1 MSEENDLLGGL
12 SEILSLISTDDNKDA
27 EPSPAPSQES
37 PLDLDMILKLGNA
50 FSQLNE
56 EDERSRL
63 LNDLKPFL
71 SDDKKGKID
80 RAVQLLKLARV
91 AEKLGNEKLL

>member
-12 SEILSLISTDDNKDA
+12 SEILSLISTDETEKTTHD
-27 EPSPAPSQES
+27 SPPEES
-37 PLDLDMILKLGNA
+37 PLDLDMILKLGSV
-50 FSQLNE
+50 FSELNQ

-71 SDDKKGKID
+71 SPDKKGKVD
-80 RAVQLLKLARV
+80 NAVKLLKLARV
-91 AEKLGNEKLL
+91 AQKLGGDKLI

>member
-12 SEILSLISTDDNKDA
+12 SEILSLISTDESKET
-27 EPSPAPSQES
+27 EPAPAPSQES
-37 PLDLDMILKLGNA
+37 PLDLDMILKLGSV
-50 FSQLNE
+50 FSELNQ

-71 SDDKKGKID
+71 SGDKKDKVD
-80 RAVQLLKLARV
+80 RAVQLLKLARI
-91 AEKLGNEKLL
+91 AEKLGGEKLI

>member
-1 MSEENDLLGGL
+1 MADENDLLGGL
-12 SEILSLISTDDNKDA
+12 SEILSLISTDEKK
-27 EPSPAPSQES
+27 EEVPAPEPPQES
-37 PLDLDMILKLGNA
+37 PLDLDMILKLGSV

-71 SDDKKGKID
+71 SEDKKGKVD

-91 AEKLGNEKLL
+91 AEKLGGEN